1 MDPKIQKG
9 TKVKPEKGRINLIKE
24 KTELTRD
31 VLETEKKEV
40 IKLKIGKKTELEKQ
54 ITKHQNKEKKL
65 QIKVKLI

>member
-31 VLETEKKEV
+31 VLEIEKKEV

>member
-40 IKLKIGKKTELEKQ
+40 IKLKIGKKTGLEKQ

>member
-9 TKVKPEKGRINLIKE
+9 TKVKPEKWRINLIKE

-31 VLETEKKEV
+31 VLEIEKKEV

>member
-40 IKLKIGKKTELEKQ
+40 IKLKIGKKNRT
-54 ITKHQNKEKKL
+54 
-65 QIKVKLI
+65 